1 MIEREVRRDRVGTL
15 NEHRDD
21 ESPPDARHVELGGSE
36 ADQTNEA
43 NSDISTISLPQFFRS
58 FLKAKGVKSLVFAT
72 VLLALGS
79 GCVVGVIPAQIADRY
94 ARLHHGYAG
103 PPCGS
108 LQIKPEECQAGT
120 DDAQSASVW
129 SNLALSLNALFFNPV
144 VGSHSDQAGRRPMI
158 LASLF
163 VLLLP
168 QVSFLALIT
177 IPKFHPIWY
186 YLSNSVVGAFNFIS
200 LGFAAFSDIMPESL
214 RAQSYGLFFASFMG
228 GYALSPS
235 LPLILDHTQSSIV
248 SLALIALAFFSALIF
263 LPETLSNE
271 LRENARNSRRRE
283 SSDRDNTLY
292 LWNTL
297 QRPFRELSILMKD
310 KVLILLSAG
319 SFFHSM
325 VFASDSTLITLYIE
339 EHLDVGDKD
348 IASMFLMLGLVGMVL
363 QGGAIQPLVQ
373 WMGEK
378 RLLVA
383 TFACGTFHN
392 MLYGM
397 ARRKSTIYVALMVAQ
412 FTNLNSSVLASVAS
426 KDANKEEQGR
436 IQGAFAALGSIAF
449 SLGPLTMEFVYRNT
463 EKKAQFGPGFMF
475 YFASVLYAVGTCLI
489 IFVPSDEKRNQRC
502 VRSTLNDPENLDR
515 NPLVEPLLDED
526 GDTPL
531 RHETAEE

>member
-1 MIEREVRRDRVGTL
+1 MMEREMRPEGAEAV
-15 NEHRDD
+15 NEDGED
-21 ESPPDARHVELGGSE
+21 ESPPDTRHVESPE
-36 ADQTNEA
+36 ADQRDETNA
-43 NSDISTISLPQFFRS
+43 DAATVSLLQFFRA
-58 FLKAKGVKSLVFAT
+58 FFNAKGVKSLVFAT

-103 PPCGS
+103 PPCAS
-108 LQIKPEECQAGT
+108 LQIKPVECQAGT

-129 SNLALSLNALFFNPV
+129 SNIVLSLNALFFNPV
-144 VGSHSDQAGRRPMI
+144 VGSRSDQTGRRPMI

-168 QVSFLALIT
+168 QVSFLALIAF
-177 IPKFHPIWY
+177 PKFHPIWY

-214 RAQSYGLFFASFMG
+214 RAQSYGLFFAAFMG

-235 LPLILDHTQSSIV
+235 LPLILNHTQSAIV
-248 SLALIALAFFSALIF
+248 SLALTALAFFSALVF
-263 LPETLSNE
+263 LPETLSDV
-271 LRENARNSRRRE
+271 LRENAQNNRRRE
-283 SSDRDNTLY
+283 YSDGENSLRTWHTL
-292 LWNTL
+292 W
-297 QRPFRELSILMKD
+297 RPFRELSIIAKD
-310 KVLILLSAG
+310 KVLILLSIG

-348 IASMFLMLGLVGMVL
+348 IASMFLMLGLVGLVL

-397 ARRKSTIYVALMVAQ
+397 ARRKSTIYLALMVAQ

-436 IQGAFAALGSIAF
+436 IQGAFAALSSIAF

-463 EKKAQFGPGFMF
+463 EKKAHFGPGFMF
-475 YFASVLYAVGTCLI
+475 YFASMLYAVGTCFI
-489 IFVPSDEKRNQRC
+489 IFVPGDAKRNQEDCTRA
-502 VRSTLNDPENLDR
+502 TPNDPESLDR
-515 NPLVEPLLDED
+515 NLLEEPLLQDD
-526 GDTPL
+526 GDTL
-531 RHETAEE
+531 RRLEE